1 MITVEQESIIR
12 HYLLNKKLTLDI
24 AAEVYDHMLTQVA
37 LLMSEGE
44 SFEVARQK
52 TKISWNN
59 EMKTIYDVWY
69 SFDDITL
76 LMKKIKQRY
85 LRNSFTKAFPIALLV
100 WSIHVA
106 LLWSIPREWVEWLQ
120 VIICV
125 IYFVALGYWVYRSR
139 IFSSCKENI
148 RTD

>member
-44 SFEVARQK
+44 SFEVAWQK

-85 LRNSFTKAFPIALLV
+85 LRNSFTKVFPIALLV
-100 WSIHVA
+100 VN
-106 LLWSIPREWVEWLQ
+106 RQ
-120 VIICV
+120 QK
-125 IYFVALGYWVYRSR
+125 VY
-139 IFSSCKENI
+139 
-148 RTD
+148 